1 MIRLSKY
8 SLLLFTVLA
17 IFTACEKENIT
28 APIDPDPVLN
38 PDRVNFQDPIVG
50 QFNTFEVFSYECGQ
64 ANQNEV
70 WELDLTITAAN
81 ENTIEFTESYE
92 NGDDVVFE
100 AQRKGDYLVIRP
112 EDRQA
117 TRLFFFYG
125 SDSLRLQETP
135 VMELTY
141 QDCVF
146 YNGNERFIGD
156 VVATMPVFNVEG
168 RTFNNQKVVSCVPT
182 ILDLDGYLFYDQY
195 GLTASITTS
204 TSTFGVG
211 GEETTFTNV
220 FLLKE

>member
-8 SLLLFTVLA
+8 SLLLFAVLLV
-17 IFTACEKENIT
+17 FTACEKENIT
-28 APIDPDPVLN
+28 TPGDSDPVLN
-38 PDRVNFQDPIVG
+38 PDRVNFQNPIVG

-70 WELDLTITAAN
+70 WELNLTITAAG
-81 ENTIEFTESYE
+81 ENTIEFTESNE
-92 NGDDVVFE
+92 NGTDVVFE
-100 AQRKGDYLVIRP
+100 AQRQGDYLIISA

-125 SDSLRLQETP
+125 SDSLRLKESP

-141 QDCVF
+141 EDCVF
-146 YNGNERFIGD
+146 FNGNEKFTGD
-156 VVATMPVFNVEG
+156 VVATMPVFNLEG
-168 RTFNNQKVVSCVPT
+168 KTFNNQKVVSCVPV

-204 TSTFGVG
+204 TSGFGG
-211 GEETTFTNV
+211 GRNYFY
-220 FLLKE
+220 